1 MKCKKMKNGKS
12 GSIENQ
18 KSVLC
23 GCVCVLCES
32 GPVLKCVCVCVCVC
46 VVCACVAYVACMLC
60 VCDGFALL
68 ACCAHGA
75 CVLCV

>member
-1 MKCKKMKNGKS
+1 MKNGKS

-46 VVCACVAYVACMLC
+46 VRVWVCAYVCVSVYQIPKDYILEFMDASEHFV
-60 VCDGFALL
+60 
-68 ACCAHGA
+68 
-75 CVLCV
+75 